1 MTQVIRASA
10 LQAQSP
16 EFKSKSHQK
25 KKKEEEIFKLK
36 EQEDCFSIGQMSR
49 RSL

>member
-25 KKKEEEIFKLK
+25 KKKEEIFKLK